1 MTSNVLGLQLQRQD
15 HAKKLVSLML
25 NQMCMNVTKLI
36 NVVIIYISRLCFI
49 IFPLPF
55 TVFLPKPI

>member
-15 HAKKLVSLML
+15 HAKKLVSLMF

-36 NVVIIYISRLCFI
+36 NVVIIYISRLYFI

-55 TVFLPKPI
+55 TVFLPKTI

>member
-36 NVVIIYISRLCFI
+36 NVVIIYISRLCFT

-55 TVFLPKPI
+55 TVFLPKTI

>member
-55 TVFLPKPI
+55 TVFLPKTI

>member
-49 IFPLPF
+49 IFSLPF
-55 TVFLPKPI
+55 TVFLPKTI

>member
-15 HAKKLVSLML
+15 HAKKLVSLMF

-55 TVFLPKPI
+55 TVFLPKTI